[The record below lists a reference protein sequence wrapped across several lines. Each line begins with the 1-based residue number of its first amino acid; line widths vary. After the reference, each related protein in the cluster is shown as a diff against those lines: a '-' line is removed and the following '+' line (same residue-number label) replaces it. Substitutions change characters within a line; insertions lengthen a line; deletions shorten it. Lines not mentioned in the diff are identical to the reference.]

1 LHPLRQSQFS
11 RGPLTANVRP
21 HKRDIAMPVATL
33 FIGLLIIAQGIV
45 GLVAPEFFLRLI
57 QSIQTPPNIYFAAVV
72 RIAFGIVLV
81 LAAPMSRVPIAL
93 RIVGALII
101 LGGAMTPFF
110 GVRLADIILGWWSQ
124 GPGVIRAWATAALA
138 LGLFIVYATGYKR
151 RAA

>member
-1 LHPLRQSQFS
+1 LQHE
-11 RGPLTANVRP
+11 
-21 HKRDIAMPVATL
+21 KDIAMPVAAL
-33 FIGLLIIAQGIV
+33 VIGLLIIVQGVV

-57 QSIQTPPNIYFAAVV
+57 QSIQTPPIIYFAAVV

-81 LAAPMSRVPIAL
+81 LAAPLSRAPIAL
-93 RIVGALII
+93 RILGALIV

-124 GPGVIRAWATAALA
+124 GPGIIRAWATAALV
-138 LGLFIVYATGYKR
+138 LGVFIVYATGFKR

>member
-1 LHPLRQSQFS
+1 
-11 RGPLTANVRP
+11 
-21 HKRDIAMPVATL
+21 MPVAAL
-33 FIGLLIIAQGIV
+33 VIGLLIIVQGVV

-57 QSIQTPPNIYFAAVV
+57 QSIQTPPIIYFAAVV

-81 LAAPMSRVPIAL
+81 LAAPLSRAPIAL
-93 RIVGALII
+93 RILGALIV

-124 GPGVIRAWATAALA
+124 GPGIIRAWATAALV
-138 LGLFIVYATGYKR
+138 LGVFIVYATGFKR